1 MARDIRTDWLQLATT
16 ATGIGANF
24 LDDASSS
31 AVAIKMMAVPIKTAV
46 DLVALGPAASPSQAT
61 LVLAERVPSVLSA
74 LSSPSYA
81 CAAAVGELA
90 FNGIARTALLATT
103 PLLTGLLLLTRQV
116 AFTQAL
122 FTVLD
127 RCFSDEPATATLLGA
142 ASDPVFNLVPR
153 GEADLAERYLV
164 LPLPPVLAR
173 GAAPS
178 APASVRPP
186 NRPFDSNRDS
196 RRDGADRI
204 DMPRDA
210 TPRDVPDRPRPS
222 DSRPEPS
229 RPEPSRPE
237 RPREPVD
244 RLDQI
249 RDLPGPIRY

>member
-1 MARDIRTDWLQLATT
+1 MAGDIRTDWLQLATT

-31 AVAIKMMAVPIKTAV
+31 AVAIKMMGVPIKTAV
-46 DLVALGPAASPSQAT
+46 DLVALGPAASPSQVT

-90 FNGIARTALLATT
+90 FNGIARTALSATT

-142 ASDPVFNLVPR
+142 ASDPVFNSAPR
-153 GEADLAERYLV
+153 GEADLAERYLG
-164 LPLPPVLAR
+164 LPVLAPR
-173 GAAPS
+173 AAAS

-204 DMPRDA
+204 DMRRDA
-210 TPRDVPDRPRPS
+210 TPRNVPDRPRPG
-222 DSRPEPS
+222 DSRPS

-244 RLDQI
+244 RLDRI
-249 RDLPGPIRY
+249 RDLPGPIRD